1 MKIAQNRP
9 QQSKLSQYLSKGDVP
24 NIFLRTVATNGAFD
38 LPGFF
43 SLECADFGDD
53 LDVLLL
59 LALCSFNESGT
70 SCASSFFLY
79 VVDVEPTN
87 DVVVCIDEGSS
98 RVVFFGL
105 FLRCCVVF
113 ECIFT
118 LYILLYSK
126 RSEIHKELFTV
137 GINYQ
142 PIEIYRTN
150 LDSFEERF

>member
-1 MKIAQNRP
+1 M
-9 QQSKLSQYLSKGDVP
+9 P

-38 LPGFF
+38 LPAFF
-43 SLECADFGDD
+43 SLECADVGDD

-59 LALCSFNESGT
+59 LALCSFNESDT

-118 LYILLYSK
+118 LYILLLS
-126 RSEIHKELFTV
+126 SELLQELLTV
-137 GINYQ
+137 GIKQ
-142 PIEIYRTN
+142 SKFIAGI
-150 LDSFEERF
+150 LILLKAGSKLK